1 MKGEEQNNIKRES
14 MLDNVFDFFYDDN
27 NDVEDEPTE
36 ESKERLDPF
45 EENRRRKIRLLE
57 RLEKLSRKAKYP
69 LVRFTNPDNVT
80 TRDVL
85 MEPERW
91 EHVNENDEVLVSRLQ
106 LPLMLAWALSIHK
119 SQGLTLSHVKVN
131 LGRIFEYGQAYVA
144 LSRAVS
150 RDSLQVVNFR
160 SERIRS
166 NRIVEDFYK
175 TLMTVN
181 EHRNRG

>member
-1 MKGEEQNNIKRES
+1 
-14 MLDNVFDFFYDDN
+14 
-27 NDVEDEPTE
+27 
-36 ESKERLDPF
+36 
-45 EENRRRKIRLLE
+45 
-57 RLEKLSRKAKYP
+57 
-69 LVRFTNPDNVT
+69 
-80 TRDVL
+80 